1 MRGAL
6 DSVLRICAFVTVF
19 YVLARPLRG
28 LSGLGG
34 AAAVGTLELFS
45 AVPLL
50 TGGPGGY
57 VLAAALA
64 GWGGVSVLF
73 QTLAVLA
80 DSGLSARACVLGKAV
95 QAAISAALAL
105 ATAGYVMG

>member
-1 MRGAL
+1 M
-6 DSVLRICAFVTVF
+6 
-19 YVLARPLRG
+19 
-28 LSGLGG
+28 
-34 AAAVGTLELFS
+34 
-45 AVPLL
+45 
-50 TGGPGGY
+50 
-57 VLAAALA
+57 LAAALA

-95 QAAISAALAL
+95 QAGISAVLAL

>member
-1 MRGAL
+1 MKIIFWR
-6 DSVLRICAFVTVF
+6 RK
-19 YVLARPLRG
+19 
-28 LSGLGG
+28 
-34 AAAVGTLELFS
+34 AAVL
-45 AVPLL
+45 
-50 TGGPGGY
+50 
-57 VLAAALA
+57 LAAALA

-95 QAAISAALAL
+95 QAGISAALAL